1 VVADLVV
8 AGAGPQA
15 LSLCCQLLQKR
26 PRWRHRL
33 RVLDPAGRWL
43 SRWERQMQQFEIALL
58 RSPSPHHPHPNPNA
72 LRSYAQLNQ
81 RSGQLEGPYGQPQTG
96 LFNSFCQQVVE
107 DFGLTSAVEPLALE
121 TISVASDAREPLQL
135 SFSDGTQQKA
145 RHLVIATG
153 PTAPVLP
160 SWLSELPLRTIPR
173 IALQHSQDV
182 DLRAAGHLQDQTI
195 LIVGGGL
202 TSAHLSLG
210 AIKRG
215 AKVELLL
222 RRELRSKVFDA
233 DPGWLGPKYL
243 NDFHRQ
249 TCWRHRFQ
257 SIQSARNG
265 GSITPALVYAMRQ
278 EENRGRLR
286 LHEHCQVQQAQ
297 WCKDH
302 WVVTMQPDGSECH
315 ADRIWLATGHQGGV
329 THNPLTAQLQAQRP
343 IELIDDWPVLAEDLR
358 WPATT
363 VHLMGALASLQI
375 GPAARN
381 LFGGREAARR
391 ISRALIKSR

>member
-43 SRWERQMQQFEIALL
+43 SRWERQMQQLEIALL

-96 LFNSFCQQVVE
+96 LFNTFCQQVVE
-107 DFGLTSAVEPLALE
+107 DFGLASAVEPLALD
-121 TISVASDAREPLQL
+121 TISLGTDAREPLQL
-135 SFSDGTQQKA
+135 GFSDGTQQQA

-153 PTAPVLP
+153 PNASVLP
-160 SWLSELPLRTIPR
+160 SWWRELPLGAIPR
-173 IALQHSQDV
+173 MALQHSQDV
-182 DLRAAGHLQDQTI
+182 DLRAAGHLQDQTS

-215 AKVELLL
+215 AKVQLLV
-222 RRELRSKVFDA
+222 RRQLRSKLFDA
-233 DPGWLGPKYL
+233 DPG
-243 NDFHRQ
+243 
-249 TCWRHRFQ
+249 
-257 SIQSARNG
+257 
-265 GSITPALVYAMRQ
+265 
-278 EENRGRLR
+278 
-286 LHEHCQVQQAQ
+286 
-297 WCKDH
+297 
-302 WVVTMQPDGSECH
+302 
-315 ADRIWLATGHQGGV
+315 
-329 THNPLTAQLQAQRP
+329 
-343 IELIDDWPVLAEDLR
+343 
-358 WPATT
+358 
-363 VHLMGALASLQI
+363 
-375 GPAARN
+375 
-381 LFGGREAARR
+381 
-391 ISRALIKSR
+391 